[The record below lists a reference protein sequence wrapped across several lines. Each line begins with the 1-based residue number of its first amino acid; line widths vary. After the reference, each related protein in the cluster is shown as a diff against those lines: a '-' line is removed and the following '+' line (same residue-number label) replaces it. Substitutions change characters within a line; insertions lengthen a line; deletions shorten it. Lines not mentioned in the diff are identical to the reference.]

1 MRRPLLLPAAL
12 LLLGSLAC
20 EAPTAPGERGSLDQ
34 ARARW
39 RALGSESY
47 SYEVNR
53 SCFCLLGGRRMT
65 VTVQAGAVTAAEFQD
80 SGGNVEAAL
89 LSYVPTVADL
99 FDLIEDALN
108 RKASY
113 FSANYDPS
121 YGYPTRIEIDYS
133 SALADDEL
141 AISTRDLLPLTTPAR

>member
-1 MRRPLLLPAAL
+1 MKPRIFLLAGLLLVA
-12 LLLGSLAC
+12 GLAC
-20 EAPTAPGERGSLDQ
+20 EAPTAPGERDSLEA

-39 RALGSESY
+39 RALGSQSY
-47 SYEVNR
+47 TYEVNR

-80 SGGNVEAAL
+80 SGTGVEAAL

-99 FDLIEDALN
+99 FDLIEDALDRN
-108 RKASY
+108 ASY
-113 FSANYDPS
+113 FSAAYDPS

-133 SALADDEL
+133 SSAADDEL
-141 AISTRDLLPLTTPAR
+141 AISARDLLPLTTPVR

>member
-1 MRRPLLLPAAL
+1 MTRRPFLPIAL
-12 LLLGSLAC
+12 LLLAGLAC
-20 EAPTAPGERGSLDQ
+20 EAPTAPGERDSLEA

-39 RALGSESY
+39 RTLGSQSY

-53 SCFCLLGGRRMT
+53 SCFCLLGGRQMS

-80 SGGNVEAAL
+80 SGAGVEAAL

-99 FDLIEDALN
+99 FDLIEDALD

-113 FSANYDPS
+113 FSAAYDPS

-133 SALADDEL
+133 SSAADDEL
-141 AISTRDLLPLTTPAR
+141 AISARDLLPLTTPIR

>member
-1 MRRPLLLPAAL
+1 MSPRALYPLVLLLA
-12 LLLGSLAC
+12 GLAC
-20 EAPTAPGERGSLDQ
+20 EAPTAPGERDSLAE
-34 ARARW
+34 ARSRW

-65 VTVQAGAVTAAEFQD
+65 VTVQAGTVAAAEFQD
-80 SGGNVEAAL
+80 SGDGVEAAL

-99 FDLIEDALN
+99 FDLIADALD

-113 FSANYDPS
+113 FSATYDPT

-133 SALADDEL
+133 SSADDDEL
-141 AISTRDLLPLTTPAR
+141 AISTRDLLPLTTPVR

>member
-1 MRRPLLLPAAL
+1 MTRRPFLPIAL
-12 LLLGSLAC
+12 LLLAGLAC
-20 EAPTAPGERGSLDQ
+20 EAPTAPGERDSLEA

-39 RALGSESY
+39 RTLGSQSY

-53 SCFCLLGGRRMT
+53 SCFCLLGGRQMT

-80 SGGNVEAAL
+80 SGADVEAAL

-99 FDLIEDALN
+99 FDLIEDALD

-113 FSANYDPS
+113 FSAVYDPS

-133 SALADDEL
+133 SSAADDEL
-141 AISTRDLLPLTTPAR
+141 AISARDLLPLTTPIR